1 MTKVEDIN
9 DACSMKYT
17 RIFDREIVDIYGS
30 CRDIATITEGIR
42 KTLLSWEKAGNFC
55 EADDNQCRKR
65 SDWHKV
71 VKAEVQRK
79 VGRVPR
85 R

>member
-30 CRDIATITEGIR
+30 CRDIATVTEGIR
-42 KTLLSWEKAGNFC
+42 KTS
-55 EADDNQCRKR
+55 
-65 SDWHKV
+65 
-71 VKAEVQRK
+71 
-79 VGRVPR
+79 
-85 R
+85 